1 MSDTFDLTENQKFDK
16 EIIYDYPLTTIYT
29 NEIRNDG
36 GVFQAPVTYSIDNNF
51 YYTSDGATSEFNFS
65 KIHIGKVYHD
75 NVMNVSEDN
84 SKIIGEVVLE
94 HSPKCYVCFFWKL
107 PILLLRTF

>member
-1 MSDTFDLTENQKFDK
+1 MSDTFDLTENIKFDK

-29 NEIRNDG
+29 NEIKNDG

-51 YYTSDGATSEFNFS
+51 YYTSDGATNEFNFS

-75 NVMNVSEDN
+75 NIVNVTENN
-84 SKIIGEVVLE
+84 SKIICL
-94 HSPKCYVCFFWKL
+94 
-107 PILLLRTF
+107 